1 MAKYLSQEWLDRQ
14 RDLGRDLPR
23 EAGSSAV
30 VQHIV
35 TGGPDGEVRYVLTV
49 EDGVVVGAVVG
60 SDADADVTLT
70 TTYADAVAIL
80 QGELDAN
87 AAFMQGRVK
96 VVGDM
101 GRLLPLMVLGRT
113 QEHEAV
119 RAALA
124 AETDL

>member
-1 MAKYLSQEWLDRQ
+1 VAKYLSQEWLDRQ
-14 RDLGRDLPR
+14 CELGRDLPA
-23 EAGSSAV
+23 EAGASAV
-30 VQHIV
+30 VQHVV
-35 TGGPDGEVRYVLTV
+35 TGGPDGDVRYVLTV
-49 EDGVVVGAVVG
+49 EDGIVTAAVLGA
-60 SDADADVTLT
+60 DADADVTLT
-70 TTYADAVAIL
+70 TPYAESVSIL

-113 QEHEAV
+113 PEHARA

>member
-1 MAKYLSQEWLDRQ
+1 VAKYLSQEWLDRQ

-23 EAGSSAV
+23 EVGSSAV
-30 VQHIV
+30 VQHVV
-35 TGGPDGEVRYVLTV
+35 TGGPDGEVRFVLTV
-49 EDGVVVGAVVG
+49 EDGIVAGAVLG
-60 SDADADVTLT
+60 ADADADVTLT

-80 QGELDAN
+80 HGELDAN

-113 QEHEAV
+113 PEHDAV

-124 AETDL
+124 AETEL

>member
-30 VQHIV
+30 VQHVV

-49 EDGVVVGAVVG
+49 EDGITVAADLG

-113 QEHEAV
+113 TEREAA
-119 RAALA
+119 RSALA

>member
-14 RDLGRDLPR
+14 RELGQDLPR
-23 EAGSSAV
+23 DPGASAV
-30 VQHIV
+30 VQHVV
-35 TGGPDGEVRYVLTV
+35 TGGPDGDVRYVLTV
-49 EDGVVVGAVVG
+49 EDGVVSAASLGTDG
-60 SDADADVTLT
+60 DADVTLT
-70 TTYADAVAIL
+70 TTYADSVAIL
-80 QGELDAN
+80 HGELDAN

-96 VVGDM
+96 VVGAM

-113 QEHEAV
+113 PEHAAA

>member
-1 MAKYLSQEWLDRQ
+1 VAKYLSQEWLDRQ
-14 RDLGRDLPR
+14 CELGRDLPR
-23 EAGSSAV
+23 DAGASAV
-30 VQHIV
+30 VQHVV
-35 TGGPDGEVRYVLTV
+35 TGGPDGDVRYVLTV
-49 EDGVVVGAVVG
+49 EDGIVTTAVLG
-60 SDADADVTLT
+60 TDADADVTLT
-70 TTYADAVAIL
+70 TPYAESVSIL

-101 GRLLPLMVLGRT
+101 GRLLPLMVLART
-113 QEHEAV
+113 TEHARV

>member
-14 RDLGRDLPR
+14 CELGRDLSP
-23 EAGSSAV
+23 EAGASAV
-30 VQHIV
+30 VQHVV
-35 TGGPDGEVRYVLTV
+35 TGGPDGDVRYVLTV
-49 EDGVVVGAVVG
+49 EDGIVTTAALGA
-60 SDADADVTLT
+60 DPDADVTLT
-70 TTYADAVAIL
+70 TPYAE
-80 QGELDAN
+80 G
-87 AAFMQGRVK
+87 VK

-113 QEHEAV
+113 AEHARV

>member
-14 RDLGRDLPR
+14 CELGRDLPR
-23 EAGSSAV
+23 DAGASAV
-30 VQHIV
+30 VQHVV
-35 TGGPDGEVRYVLTV
+35 TGGPDGDVRYVLTV
-49 EDGVVVGAVVG
+49 EDGIVTTAVLG
-60 SDADADVTLT
+60 TDADADVTLT
-70 TTYADAVAIL
+70 TPYAESVSIL

-113 QEHEAV
+113 TEHARV